1 MTAPLD
7 DDGDPMEG
15 GGDSRDL
22 PPSDFP
28 APAAA
33 SLRGDA
39 DLLRRLRAGD
49 ERALEELFRAYYA
62 GMCAF
67 VRRFVHAPDIAE
79 ELVQDV
85 FFKLWS
91 KREALSD
98 IDALRTYLFRAA
110 RNTALNH
117 LRRKKLENAWE
128 EQEAARGE
136 PMTNAATDDDAST
149 DEVSRAVN
157 GAISRLP
164 TRCREIFVMSRE
176 GNMTYAEIAGAL
188 GISIKTVETQMGR
201 ALKSLRASL
210 AKYR

>member
-7 DDGDPMEG
+7 DDGDSMEEG
-15 GGDSRDL
+15 GEGPDL

-28 APAAA
+28 APAGA
-33 SLRGDA
+33 SSRGDA

-91 KREALSD
+91 KREGLSD

-136 PMTNAATDDDAST
+136 PMTTAATDDDAST

-157 GAISRLP
+157 GAISKLP

-176 GNMTYAEIAGAL
+176 GNMTYAEIANAL